1 MTRFLHSNW
10 FFVISVTVLIS
21 WAVFLTHPAAYVK
34 VIECPHRVSAR
45 GVVHSPDSP
54 WWGLTSSDPCFRT
67 EAAARAYA
75 RGVRE

>member
-10 FFVISVTVLIS
+10 FFAVSVTVLAM
-21 WAVFLTHPAAYVK
+21 WAAFLYRPVHYVK
-34 VIECPHRVSAR
+34 AIECPHRVSAR

-54 WWGLTSSDPCFRT
+54 FWGLTSSDPCFRT